1 MGSIVDDL
9 DAHSMIVPFGLTRD
23 PDHWRSFPPFLHRV
37 VANHDQLD
45 YNSSKHLWIALD
57 PDLGIA
63 TIELRLATDV
73 LIFCPVPNPL
83 QQVGQPNCSDD
94 GQWEPGSI
102 VQSLAKSDDSPLDLF
117 AGRAGLAPHMVL
129 DIAFEESYLPVNV
142 FQWRASEVPHPPHDS
157 PPACEFLFLD
167 LILELGVLTH
177 ARRAPRDRVP
187 PMANGT
193 GPR

>member
-129 DIAFEESYLPVNV
+129 DIALIAVDRPARVLGIL
-142 FQWRASEVPHPPHDS
+142 
-157 PPACEFLFLD
+157 PPA
-167 LILELGVLTH
+167 
-177 ARRAPRDRVP
+177 R
-187 PMANGT
+187 T
-193 GPR
+193 GPLHAIQNRRRQMRNSG